1 MFSLLTE
8 GDAVGRAVALALL
21 IMSVAT
27 WVLILWKTSLLW
39 RASRSLPRSLAAF
52 WQAADL
58 DEAEQRLQ
66 VFDSTTL
73 LLPLV
78 RAARLAEQ
86 QPPASLGAQ
95 GDAAARCT
103 RLLRDALQSVL
114 VRLQH
119 GQMVLASVGAVA
131 PFVGLLG
138 TVWAIYLALVGLGGQ
153 GDAAQVG
160 IEQISG
166 PVGEALVI
174 TAAGL
179 AVAIPAVLAY
189 NALGRRIEHIEAELE
204 GFAHDLRELVLQHA
218 GATQGRP

>member
-1 MFSLLTE
+1 MLSLLTE
-8 GDAVGRAVALALL
+8 GDAVSRAVALALL

-58 DEAEQRLQ
+58 DEAEQHLQ

-78 RAARLAEQ
+78 RAARWAEP

-114 VRLQH
+114 ARLQH

-153 GDAAQVG
+153 GGAAQVG
-160 IEQISG
+160 MEQIAG

-189 NALGRRIEHIEAELE
+189 NALGRRIEHLEAELE

-218 GATQGRP
+218 GATQSRP

>member
-8 GDAVGRAVALALL
+8 GDAVGRAVVLALL

-95 GDAAARCT
+95 GDAVARCT

-153 GDAAQVG
+153 GGAAQVG

-218 GATQGRP
+218 GSVQGQP